1 MKKSIFICSCLI
13 LLLLPTSISAEHFPS
28 KPVTLLVGFDRGGTM
43 YSQAEVIADTL
54 ADILEQ
60 PVNLQVLSGLGGAV
74 AVSMV
79 AQSQSEGYIVL
90 FTPSTPLTNP
100 ADPNQVSFQLDDF
113 RYLASISENQNALVT
128 YGNAP
133 FSSWDEFLDYAK
145 QQDEIFYASQNITD
159 RYRIKAIAEQE
170 NINIRVIPVSGGAG
184 MAPLVLAEDVDIA
197 FSGGTHNRYVDTGQM
212 KVIASLNTN
221 RLLEH
226 PDIPTLIELG
236 YPSLFT
242 QALRILAV
250 PKNTPDHQY
259 EILQQALKKAVNHPD
274 FIHTITHTLRHPLF
288 FMYGE
293 ELDLFLQERRKGYL
307 NMLNSI
313 NDEN

>member
-1 MKKSIFICSCLI
+1 
-13 LLLLPTSISAEHFPS
+13 
-28 KPVTLLVGFDRGGTM
+28 M

>member
-1 MKKSIFICSCLI
+1 
-13 LLLLPTSISAEHFPS
+13 
-28 KPVTLLVGFDRGGTM
+28 M

-133 FSSWDEFLDYAK
+133 FSTWDEFLDYAK

-293 ELDLFLQERRKGYL
+293 ELDLFL
-307 NMLNSI
+307 
-313 NDEN
+313 

>member
-1 MKKSIFICSCLI
+1 
-13 LLLLPTSISAEHFPS
+13 
-28 KPVTLLVGFDRGGTM
+28 M
-43 YSQAEVIADTL
+43 YSQAEVIAEVL
-54 ADILEQ
+54 ANILEQ

-79 AQSQSEGYIVL
+79 AQSQSEGYIML

-100 ADPNQVSFQLDDF
+100 TDPNNIPFQIDDF
-113 RYLASISENQNALVT
+113 RYIASITENQNALVT

-133 FSSWDEFLDYAK
+133 FSTWDEFLDYAR
-145 QQDEIFYASQNITD
+145 QQDEVLYASQNITD
-159 RYRIKAIAEQE
+159 RERIKKIAEVE
-170 NINIRVIPVSGGAG
+170 NINIRIIPVSGGAG

-197 FSGGTHNRYVDTGQM
+197 FSGGTHNSFVDSGQM

-221 RLLEH
+221 RLMEH

-236 YPSLFT
+236 YPSVFT

-259 EILQQALKKAVNHPD
+259 EILQQAIKKAVNDPE
-274 FIHTITHTLRHPLF
+274 FVYAITRTHRHPLVI
-288 FMYGE
+288 MYGE
-293 ELDLFLQERRKGYL
+293 ELDLFLQERRDDYL
-307 NMLNSI
+307 NMLSSMD
-313 NDEN
+313 DEN